1 MVAGGLEA
9 TEHRPFANAE
19 HLGDLAAGQFA
30 VLLKLPRTLGHAG
43 LPDDR
48 RPPDRNRIG
57 FTLAWFPWFR
67 FYGPEKTLFD
77 KAWKLPD
84 IEKVH

>member
-1 MVAGGLEA
+1 MVTGGLEA
-9 TEHRPFANAE
+9 TEQCPFANAE

-30 VLLKLPRTLGHAG
+30 VLLKFPRTLGHAG

-57 FTLAWFPWFR
+57 FTLLREGFVPLVSVLWPGEDHAETA
-67 FYGPEKTLFD
+67 G
-77 KAWKLPD
+77 
-84 IEKVH
+84 H